1 MSERIS
7 APAADGTL
15 IPVTV
20 AYRRGLRR
28 DGSAPV
34 LLYGYGA
41 YEACSWPEFSV
52 VTPSLLDRGFV
63 YAVAHVRG
71 GGEGGRRWWT
81 EGHLERK
88 RTTFTDFVAAAD
100 MLAGADPGWAA
111 PDRIVSRGLSAGGLL
126 QGAVFSMAPAAVA
139 GGGRRGPVRGR
150 GDHHARPVHP
160 ADHHRMGRVG

>member
-7 APAADGTL
+7 APAADGTP

-52 VTPSLLDRGFV
+52 ITPSLLDRGFV

-71 GGEGGRRWWT
+71 GGEGGRRWWA
-81 EGHLERK
+81 EGHLDRK
-88 RTTFTDFVAAAD
+88 RTTFTDFIAAAD
-100 MLAGADPGWAA
+100 MLAGAGPPIRDGRRRTGSSRAGCPPGGCCKARCFRW
-111 PDRIVSRGLSAGGLL
+111 RRS
-126 QGAVFSMAPAAVA
+126 
-139 GGGRRGPVRGR
+139 GGGRWSPRSRSWTW
-150 GDHHARPVHP
+150 
-160 ADHHRMGRVG
+160 

>member
-1 MSERIS
+1 MTERIS

-28 DGSAPV
+28 DGSAPG

-52 VTPSLLDRGFV
+52 ITPSLLDRGFV

-81 EGHLERK
+81 EGRLDRK
-88 RTTFTDFVAAAD
+88 RTTFTDFIAAAD
-100 MLAGADPGWAA
+100 MLAGAADGRAA
-111 PDRIVSRGLSAGGLL
+111 RTGSSRAACRPAGCCR
-126 QGAVFSMAPAAVA
+126 ARCSPWPRA
-139 GGGRRGPVRGR
+139 GGGRWSPRSRSWTW
-150 GDHHARPVHP
+150 
-160 ADHHRMGRVG
+160 